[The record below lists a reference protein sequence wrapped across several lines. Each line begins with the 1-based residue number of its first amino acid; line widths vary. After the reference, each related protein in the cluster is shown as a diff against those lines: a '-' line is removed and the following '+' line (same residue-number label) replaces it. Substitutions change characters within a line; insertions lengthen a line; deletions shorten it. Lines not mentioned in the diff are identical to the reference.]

1 MSVKPRPAKDT
12 PKSLK
17 TRARI
22 LARATELFATI
33 GYHEAGNAV
42 IAEAAG
48 LTRGAMLY
56 HFPTREALVEGVVEH
71 IQREADRLLES
82 AARTRPAGAD
92 VAEHAIDTY
101 WELLHETPLVALREL
116 QAVARTDATVAE
128 RIAGALSAFDRTGF
142 GEPLSGLSNAA
153 AAARLQTGRDLARF
167 LLEGLAQGGMTFDDE
182 ARTAQ
187 LLAVVKRAVR
197 ILNRKGEVADLW
209 PDG

>member
-1 MSVKPRPAKDT
+1 MQPKPRPAKDT

-56 HFPTREALVEGVVEH
+56 HFPTREALVEGVVDY

-82 AARTRPAGAD
+82 AARTRPSGAD

-101 WELLHETPLVALREL
+101 WELLNETPLVALREL
-116 QAVARTDATVAE
+116 QNVARTDPSVAE
-128 RIAGALSAFDRTGF
+128 RIAGALAAFDRTGF
-142 GEPLSGLSNAA
+142 GEPLSGQFTATA
-153 AAARLQTGRDLARF
+153 TARLQTGRDLARF
-167 LLEGLAQGGMTFDDE
+167 VLEGLAQGGMTYETD
-182 ARTAQ
+182 ARAAQ
-187 LLAVVKRAVR
+187 LIAVVKRAVR
-197 ILNRKGEVADLW
+197 ILNRKGDVADLW
-209 PDG
+209 PD

>member
-1 MSVKPRPAKDT
+1 MQPKPRPAKDT

-22 LARATELFATI
+22 LARATELFATV

-71 IQREADRLLES
+71 IQRETARLLET
-82 AARTRPAGAD
+82 AARARPAGAD
-92 VAEHAIDTY
+92 VAEHAIDAY
-101 WELLHETPLVALREL
+101 WALLQETPLVALREL
-116 QAVARTDATVAE
+116 QCVARTDGAVSE
-128 RIAGALSAFDRTGF
+128 RIAAALAAFDRTNF
-142 GEPLSGLSNAA
+142 GEPLTALFNADDV
-153 AAARLQTGRDLARF
+153 ARLQTGRDLARF
-167 LLEGLAQGGMTFDDE
+167 VLEGMAHGGMTYDDE
-182 ARTAQ
+182 ARAAN

-197 ILNRKGEVADLW
+197 MLNRKGDLQELW
-209 PDG
+209 PD